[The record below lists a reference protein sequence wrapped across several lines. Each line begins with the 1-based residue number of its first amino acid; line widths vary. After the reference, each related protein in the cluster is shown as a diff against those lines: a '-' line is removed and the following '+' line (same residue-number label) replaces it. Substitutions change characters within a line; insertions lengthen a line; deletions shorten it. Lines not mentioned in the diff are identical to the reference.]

1 MKVGI
6 SSHKHLPREAM
17 HETRWIFIKKMKK
30 CPNHGFVERHIKS
43 SFYRSL
49 NYVIKHVV
57 DALFGGLFM
66 RKTFSNRMQLLDEIT
81 RTTGL
86 GTLEMQR

>member
-1 MKVGI
+1 
-6 SSHKHLPREAM
+6 M

-66 RKTFSNRMQLLDEIT
+66 RKTFSRNMKLMDQVSKNKRV
-81 RTTGL
+81 
-86 GTLEMQR
+86 GTVGM